1 MTRDCLDKTLSLG
14 HGHGQTGHCNW
25 NNSGYHKCIFSIIKM
40 LWVLSI
46 YGIIQIYCFVL
57 CTYNISQQ
65 KYTSAINVL
74 QSIFTEIKNVCRGQQ
89 SMMLMEAPPGARSW
103 TAERTVE
110 GRSGSQQAAAL
121 PPNKSVL
128 IVSTSARPGI
138 NRHSAYQHSYQH
150 AANQEHCTCTCTW
163 LSIFN
168 VVIKVAQSC
177 VAVNI
182 CNTQGSRIT
191 HSHHPPIV
199 WLSVW
204 LYLSGLLPG
213 SPH

>member
-103 TAERTVE
+103 TAKELLKSE
-110 GRSGSQQAAAL
+110 AGHQSKLLLCCPINLCWLYQHQPGR
-121 PPNKSVL
+121 
-128 IVSTSARPGI
+128 VSTGTQHI
-138 NRHSAYQHSYQH
+138 NTAINMQRTRNTAPAPAPDCQYSML
-150 AANQEHCTCTCTW
+150 W
-163 LSIFN
+163 LKLLR
-168 VVIKVAQSC
+168 VVLQ
-177 VAVNI
+177 
-182 CNTQGSRIT
+182 
-191 HSHHPPIV
+191 
-199 WLSVW
+199 
-204 LYLSGLLPG
+204 
-213 SPH
+213 

>member
-74 QSIFTEIKNVCRGQQ
+74 QSIFTEIKNVCGGQWCWWRLHQ
-89 SMMLMEAPPGARSW
+89 APGHELQRNSWRQKRVTSKLLLRCRPINLCWLYQHQPGW
-103 TAERTVE
+103 
-110 GRSGSQQAAAL
+110 
-121 PPNKSVL
+121 
-128 IVSTSARPGI
+128 VSTGTQHINTAINMQRTRNTAPAPAPGCQY
-138 NRHSAYQHSYQH
+138 SML
-150 AANQEHCTCTCTW
+150 W
-163 LSIFN
+163 LKLLR
-168 VVIKVAQSC
+168 VVLQ
-177 VAVNI
+177 
-182 CNTQGSRIT
+182 
-191 HSHHPPIV
+191 
-199 WLSVW
+199 
-204 LYLSGLLPG
+204 
-213 SPH
+213 